1 MAATPSHSQSGTK
14 ERIIRAAEDL
24 VIRDGVSKLTIEA
37 AANEAG
43 LSKGGVLYHFPSR
56 DALVSAM
63 LARFVESF
71 DEDLEHHGALGDQ
84 PGDFTRAYVVATLEP
99 TDEPDEPDVPDE
111 PDDVRDRSLSGA
123 LLAGM
128 ASDPRLLAP
137 LRERFDHWQARIERD
152 GLDPAIATLLRLAA
166 DGIWLSDL
174 FGVAPVHGELRK
186 RVGEALARLLEDS
199 IDAGPG
205 RGKGAQG

>member
-1 MAATPSHSQSGTK
+1 MATTGSPSQPGTK

-37 AANEAG
+37 AAKEAG

-56 DALVSAM
+56 DALDSAM

-71 DEDLEHHGALGDQ
+71 DEDLERHGALGGR
-84 PGDFTRAYVVATLEP
+84 PGDFTRAYVLATIEP
-99 TDEPDEPDVPDE
+99 ADD

-137 LRERFDHWQARIERD
+137 LRERFDDWQARIAHD
-152 GLDPAIATLLRLAA
+152 GLEPSIATLLRLAA

-174 FGVAPVHGELRK
+174 FGVAPVHGELRQ
-186 RVGEALARLLEDS
+186 RVGEALASLLEDS
-199 IDAGPG
+199 IGTGPG
-205 RGKGAQG
+205 RGKGAGG

>member
-1 MAATPSHSQSGTK
+1 M
-14 ERIIRAAEDL
+14 
-24 VIRDGVSKLTIEA
+24 
-37 AANEAG
+37 
-43 LSKGGVLYHFPSR
+43 SKGGVLYHFPSR

-71 DEDLEHHGALGDQ
+71 DEDLERHGAFGGN

-99 TDEPDEPDVPDE
+99 TDD

-137 LRERFDHWQARIERD
+137 LRERFDDWQERVEHD
-152 GLDPAIATLLRLAA
+152 GLEPSIATLVRLAA

-174 FGVAPVHGELRK
+174 FGVAPVHGALRD
-186 RVGEALARLLEDS
+186 RVSEALLRLLEGS
-199 IDAGPG
+199 IDPAAS
-205 RGKGAQG
+205 RRKGAEG